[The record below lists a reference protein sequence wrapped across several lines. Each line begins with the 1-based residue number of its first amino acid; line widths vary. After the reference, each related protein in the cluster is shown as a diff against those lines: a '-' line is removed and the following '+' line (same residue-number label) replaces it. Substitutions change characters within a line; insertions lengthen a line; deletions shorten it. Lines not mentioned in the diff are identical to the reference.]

1 MRNKTNTIL
10 ITRAPLNYHDGT
22 SFEKPK
28 NPLTPG
34 VQFWIIMAFVSYVL
48 ITFFAFEGI
57 KYAVEL
63 EYEMKVESRLTQIE
77 LEHKRLENLL
87 FLED

>member
-10 ITRAPLNYHDGT
+10 ITRAPLNYEDGT

-48 ITFFAFEGI
+48 ITLFMFKGI
-57 KYAVEL
+57 KHAVEL
-63 EYEMKVESRLTQIE
+63 DCEMKFESRMSKIE
-77 LEHKRLENLL
+77 SEHKRLENLL
-87 FLED
+87 FLEN